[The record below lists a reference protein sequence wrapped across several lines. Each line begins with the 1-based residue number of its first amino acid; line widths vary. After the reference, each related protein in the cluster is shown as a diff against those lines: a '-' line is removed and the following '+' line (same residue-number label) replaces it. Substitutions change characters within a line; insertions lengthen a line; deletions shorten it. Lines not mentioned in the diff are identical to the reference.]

1 MYGFYRHTTAR
12 WYIKII
18 ALLSKAVRLLYFHS
32 FSSHNKTGDIMKNK
46 MSFIFGL
53 LCGFLNGLFGSG
65 GGTVAVPCLE
75 KSGLE
80 VKKAHASSVLLI
92 FVLSIFTAIIY
103 FLNGNLDLGLAM
115 DYIPY
120 GIVGAVIGSLT
131 LKKISS
137 DILKK
142 IFAIIIIISGVRILL

>member
-1 MYGFYRHTTAR
+1 
-12 WYIKII
+12 
-18 ALLSKAVRLLYFHS
+18 
-32 FSSHNKTGDIMKNK
+32 MKNK
-46 MSFIFGL
+46 LSYLFGL

-80 VKKAHASSVLLI
+80 TKKAHASSVLLI
-92 FVLSIFTAIIY
+92 FILSLFTAIIY
-103 FLNGNLDLGLAM
+103 FMNGKLDFSLSM
-115 DYIPY
+115 QFIPY
-120 GIVGAVIGSLT
+120 GVAGAVIGSIT

-142 IFAIIIIISGVRILL
+142 IFGIIIIISGVRILL